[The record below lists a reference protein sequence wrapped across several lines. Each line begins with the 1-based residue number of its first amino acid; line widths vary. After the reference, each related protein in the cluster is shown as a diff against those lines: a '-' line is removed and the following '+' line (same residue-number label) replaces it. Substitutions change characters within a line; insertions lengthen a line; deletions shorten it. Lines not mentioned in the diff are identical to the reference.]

1 MNRVWSVNVLMS
13 VFAAF
18 IFLIVYASAA
28 GAQGKFFS
36 TPSRSGAEGA
46 KQNAQMVTFQNEL
59 GRMNTCTAAG
69 MIYAPTHPNADAGG
83 CTSAAGLRQFQ
94 SDVAVSGS
102 LSVSGTAAFQ
112 GAVKIGSGS
121 LCNATHA
128 GSLRYNATDR
138 RLELCEGSSWV
149 AVGSG
154 GGGSYPCS
162 YGGTPREEGF
172 SYNGA
177 CGNYSPPG
185 CSACGWTLHGTYTRY
200 TCQSDGTWS
209 ETTFACSYQCQPC
222 QHYNGPPGDAGDW

>member
-1 MNRVWSVNVLMS
+1 MRHMPTRDLH
-13 VFAAF
+13 
-18 IFLIVYASAA
+18 LIRMRQTHASA
-28 GAQGKFFS
+28 
-36 TPSRSGAEGA
+36 
-46 KQNAQMVTFQNEL
+46 
-59 GRMNTCTAAG
+59 
-69 MIYAPTHPNADAGG
+69 DANG
-83 CTSAAGLRQFQ
+83 CHSASWPAFNSQFQ
-94 SDVAVSGS
+94 SIVVSRFHGS

-177 CGNYSPPG
+177 CGNFSPVT
-185 CSACGWTLHGTYTRY
+185 CFYCDLTLHGTYTRY

-209 ETTFACSYQCQPC
+209 ETTFSCSQYCGAC
-222 QHYNGPPGDAGDW
+222 PPGDAGDW